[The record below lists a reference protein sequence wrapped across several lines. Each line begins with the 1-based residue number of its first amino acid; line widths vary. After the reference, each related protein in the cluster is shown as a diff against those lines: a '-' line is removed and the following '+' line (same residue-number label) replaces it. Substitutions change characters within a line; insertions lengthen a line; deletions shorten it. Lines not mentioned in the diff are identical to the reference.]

1 MGNRIQV
8 PRSTERPPKISIQ
21 DRRLIRDRDV
31 FRLEKDEVM
40 EETFF
45 AGEDDC
51 CGLLKRKAEK

>member
-1 MGNRIQV
+1 M
-8 PRSTERPPKISIQ
+8 PRSTERPPKIWIR
-21 DRRLIRDRDV
+21 DRRLIRDRDL
-31 FRLEKDEVM
+31 FCLEKDEVM